1 MDKKT
6 EPPAET
12 AMDTSEKGLLD
23 PPSNS
28 GPGKASHHLSSLSMR
43 LAKGLTLICL
53 TVATI
58 HYFAPA
64 ATPFPSV
71 NLFPWDPPTCPAP
84 KPNIFGYH
92 PPRPSNELIIK
103 AGKGLDDWLAKTVT
117 QRDIDSLVVAVVT
130 PAGPIFEKGYGVL
143 KANETEKEG
152 QLPVDRNSIYRIAS
166 VSKMFTVL
174 ETLILRARGA
184 LNWCEAVD
192 LYITLCSNFL
202 IVQG

>member
-6 EPPAET
+6 DTPAET

-23 PPSNS
+23 LPTNS
-28 GPGKASHHLSSLSMR
+28 GPGKASHQLSSLSMR
-43 LAKGLTLICL
+43 LARGLTLICL

-64 ATPFPSV
+64 ATPFPSM

-84 KPNIFGYH
+84 KANIFGYH
-92 PPRPSNELIIK
+92 PPRPSNELIKK
-103 AGKGLDDWLAKTVT
+103 AAKGLDDWLAKTAT
-117 QRDIDSLVVAVVT
+117 QPDIDSLVVAVVT

-143 KANETEKEG
+143 KANETENEG

-184 LNWCEAVD
+184 LNWYETID
-192 LYITLCSNFL
+192 LYITTVPNFL
-202 IVQG
+202 NVQG